1 MYFENIVTVNSLRFR
16 YIRMT
21 PERFEH
27 LLSLVGP
34 LITKVNTKMRQAISA
49 AERLTL
55 TLRYLASGD
64 DQQSISFSYRIGKTT
79 VCHIIQETLNA
90 IWKALK
96 DKYVSPPK
104 SATDWKNIS
113 RDFESVW
120 HLPHCIGAIDGKH
133 IAMQCP
139 KNSGSLYFNYK
150 GWFSIVLMAVCDASY
165 NFTLVDIG
173 QYGSTND
180 SSVLNN
186 SEMGKAFEDGSMS
199 LPQPEHLPGCGLPQL
214 PFYLVGDEI
223 FALKPWLL
231 RPYPGKNIKEEES
244 IFNYRLSRARR
255 VIENCFGILV
265 ARWRIFCRAIQAKVE
280 TVQAIVQA
288 AICLHNYLRQ
298 TDTASYCPA
307 GFVDSFDDS
316 GNILPGEWR
325 RITSA
330 DEDSS
335 ALRNLPAARGT
346 RYRNYALDVREA
358 LKAYVN
364 SDQGAVPWQW
374 DYIRKRGPNRE
385 P

>member
-1 MYFENIVTVNSLRFR
+1 MS
-16 YIRMT
+16 
-21 PERFEH
+21 
-27 LLSLVGP
+27 
-34 LITKVNTKMRQAISA
+34 
-49 AERLTL
+49 
-55 TLRYLASGD
+55 
-64 DQQSISFSYRIGKTT
+64 
-79 VCHIIQETLNA
+79 HIIQETLNA

-139 KNSGSLYFNYK
+139 KKSGSLYFNYK

-173 QYGSTND
+173 QYGSPND

-231 RPYPGKNIKEEES
+231 QPYPGKNIREEES

-265 ARWRIFCRAIQAKVE
+265 ARWRIFCRAIEAKVE

-298 TDTASYCPA
+298 TDTASYCLLTSY
-307 GFVDSFDDS
+307 FVDSFDDS
-316 GNILPGEWR
+316 GNTLPGEWH

-346 RYRNYALDVREA
+346 RYRNYALDVSEA

-364 SDQGAVPWQW
+364 SDQGAVPCQW
-374 DYIRKRGPNRE
+374 DYICKRGPIHE

>member
-79 VCHIIQETLNA
+79 VSHIIQETLNA

-199 LPQPEHLPGCGLPQL
+199 LPQPEHLPGCRLPQL

-231 RPYPGKNIKEEES
+231 HPYPGKNIKEEES

-280 TVQAIVQA
+280 TVQTIVQA

-307 GFVDSFDDS
+307 GFDDSFDDS

-374 DYIRKRGPNRE
+374 DYIRKRGPIRE

>member
-1 MYFENIVTVNSLRFR
+1 
-16 YIRMT
+16 MT

-34 LITKVNTKMRQAISA
+34 RITKTNTRMREAISA

-64 DQQSISFSYRIGKTT
+64 DQQSLSFSYRIGRTT
-79 VCHIIQETLNA
+79 VSHIIKETLHA
-90 IWKALK
+90 IWLALK
-96 DKYVSPPK
+96 DRYVGPPK
-104 SATDWKNIS
+104 SAGDWKNIS
-113 RDFESVW
+113 KDFESTW

-139 KNSGSLYFNYK
+139 KNSGSLYHNYK
-150 GWFSIVLMAVCDASY
+150 GWFSIVLLAVCDASY

-186 SEMGKAFEDGSMS
+186 SEMGRAFEDASISIPEPDRLLGCS
-199 LPQPEHLPGCGLPQL
+199 LPLVPY
-214 PFYLVGDEI
+214 FLVGDEI

-231 RPYPGKNIKEEES
+231 RPYPGKNIKEDQS

-255 VIENCFGILV
+255 VIENCFGILA
-265 ARWRIFCRAIQAKVE
+265 ARWRIFRRAIQAKVE
-280 TVQAIVQA
+280 TVQKIVQA
-288 AICLHNYLRQ
+288 TVALHNYLRQ
-298 TDTASYCPA
+298 TDTACYCPD
-307 GFVDSFDDS
+307 GFVDSFDGS
-316 GNILPGEWR
+316 GNILTGEWR

-330 DEDSS
+330 DEGSG
-335 ALRNLPAARGT
+335 ALCSLPPARGS
-346 RYRNYALDVREA
+346 RYRNYAMEVREA

-364 SDQGAVPWQW
+364 SEQGAVSWQW
-374 DYIRKRGPNRE
+374 EYIRRRGPIRAL
-385 P
+385 

>member
-1 MYFENIVTVNSLRFR
+1 MYFENVVTVNSLRFR

-55 TLRYLASGD
+55 TLRYLARGD

-79 VCHIIQETLNA
+79 VSHIIKETLNA
-90 IWKALK
+90 IWYNTLK
-96 DKYVSPPK
+96 DKYVS
-104 SATDWKNIS
+104 
-113 RDFESVW
+113 
-120 HLPHCIGAIDGKH
+120 H
-133 IAMQCP
+133 IAMQFP
-139 KNSGSLYFNYK
+139 KNSGSLNFNYK
-150 GWFSIVLMAVCDASY
+150 GWFSIVLMAVSDASY

-173 QYGSTND
+173 QYDSTND

-199 LPQPEHLPGCGLPQL
+199 LPQPEHLPGCRLPQL
-214 PFYLVGDEI
+214 LFYLVGDEI

-364 SDQGAVPWQW
+364 SDQGAVPW
-374 DYIRKRGPNRE
+374 
-385 P
+385 

>member
-1 MYFENIVTVNSLRFR
+1 
-16 YIRMT
+16 
-21 PERFEH
+21 
-27 LLSLVGP
+27 
-34 LITKVNTKMRQAISA
+34 
-49 AERLTL
+49 
-55 TLRYLASGD
+55 
-64 DQQSISFSYRIGKTT
+64 
-79 VCHIIQETLNA
+79 
-90 IWKALK
+90 
-96 DKYVSPPK
+96 
-104 SATDWKNIS
+104 
-113 RDFESVW
+113 
-120 HLPHCIGAIDGKH
+120 
-133 IAMQCP
+133 MQCP

-231 RPYPGKNIKEEES
+231 QPYPGKNIKEEES

-298 TDTASYCPA
+298 TLLLTVRLASLTALMIQEIFCQESGTESLQLMRIPVL
-307 GFVDSFDDS
+307 FVTYLLREEPD
-316 GNILPGEWR
+316 IAIMLWM
-325 RITSA
+325 SA
-330 DEDSS
+330 R
-335 ALRNLPAARGT
+335 L
-346 RYRNYALDVREA
+346 
-358 LKAYVN
+358 
-364 SDQGAVPWQW
+364 
-374 DYIRKRGPNRE
+374 
-385 P
+385 

>member
-1 MYFENIVTVNSLRFR
+1 MVS
-16 YIRMT
+16 
-21 PERFEH
+21 
-27 LLSLVGP
+27 
-34 LITKVNTKMRQAISA
+34 
-49 AERLTL
+49 
-55 TLRYLASGD
+55 
-64 DQQSISFSYRIGKTT
+64 
-79 VCHIIQETLNA
+79 HIIQETLNA

-173 QYGSTND
+173 QYGSPND

-214 PFYLVGDEI
+214 PFYLVGDKI

-231 RPYPGKNIKEEES
+231 QPYPGKNIKEEES

-298 TDTASYCPA
+298 TLLLTVRLASLTALMIQEIFCQESGTESLQLMKIPVL
-307 GFVDSFDDS
+307 FVTYLLRKEPD
-316 GNILPGEWR
+316 IAIMLWM
-325 RITSA
+325 SA
-330 DEDSS
+330 R
-335 ALRNLPAARGT
+335 L
-346 RYRNYALDVREA
+346 
-358 LKAYVN
+358 
-364 SDQGAVPWQW
+364 
-374 DYIRKRGPNRE
+374 
-385 P
+385 

>member
-34 LITKVNTKMRQAISA
+34 LVTKVNTKMRQAISA

-79 VCHIIQETLNA
+79 VSHIIQETLNA

-96 DKYVSPPK
+96 DKYVSPSK

-133 IAMQCP
+133 IAMQGP

-165 NFTLVDIG
+165 NFILVGIG
-173 QYGSTND
+173 QYGSPND

-199 LPQPEHLPGCGLPQL
+199 LPQPEHLPECGLPQL
-214 PFYLVGDEI
+214 P
-223 FALKPWLL
+223 W
-231 RPYPGKNIKEEES
+231 
-244 IFNYRLSRARR
+244 
-255 VIENCFGILV
+255 
-265 ARWRIFCRAIQAKVE
+265 
-280 TVQAIVQA
+280 
-288 AICLHNYLRQ
+288 
-298 TDTASYCPA
+298 
-307 GFVDSFDDS
+307 
-316 GNILPGEWR
+316 
-325 RITSA
+325 
-330 DEDSS
+330 
-335 ALRNLPAARGT
+335 
-346 RYRNYALDVREA
+346 
-358 LKAYVN
+358 
-364 SDQGAVPWQW
+364 
-374 DYIRKRGPNRE
+374 
-385 P
+385 